1 MKGCRKDGRQGMT
14 TDGMR
19 DKEEWRVVSLIRRI
33 LMYEA
38 EWKVDNGKRRKTGKS
53 EKEGKK

>member
-14 TDGMR
+14 TDRMR
-19 DKEEWRVVSLIRRI
+19 DKEEWRAVSLIRRI

-38 EWKVDNGKRRKTGKS
+38 EWKVDDGKRRKTGKS